1 MVHFTAPPFLLGLIL
16 RGSFALQQRVKS
28 LGISS
33 YLNSGPQTIPKAT
46 QPGIC
51 PKTRA
56 QPPRPP
62 WIVRGGQEGGGS
74 QVLLILPSDTEMRM
88 ERPTVGKVKEGSV
101 PGPVAGAPAER
112 PTCPTSNEGGRQR
125 REEKTSVPSP
135 PLEALRERET
145 ADREGQTPRRGGG
158 ARVLLLRFG
167 MGWGHRVEVTG
178 KGAMPQVQL

>member
-1 MVHFTAPPFLLGLIL
+1 MVHFAAPFPFLLGLIL

-33 YLNSGPQTIPKAT
+33 WVNAGPQTIPKAT

-56 QPPRPP
+56 PPPRPP
-62 WIVRGGQEGGGS
+62 WIVLGGQEGGGS

-135 PLEALRERET
+135 Q
-145 ADREGQTPRRGGG
+145 GQTPG
-158 ARVLLLRFG
+158 
-167 MGWGHRVEVTG
+167 GWGVSSCSDLGRDGDTG
-178 KGAMPQVQL
+178 LKSLGRGPCPKSGYDENCS